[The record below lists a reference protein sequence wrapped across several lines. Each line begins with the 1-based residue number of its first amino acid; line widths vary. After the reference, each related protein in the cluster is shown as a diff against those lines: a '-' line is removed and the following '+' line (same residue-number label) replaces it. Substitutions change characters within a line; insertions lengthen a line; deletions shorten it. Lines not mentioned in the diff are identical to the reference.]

1 MKTCV
6 VLVSKDSLGISIVEV
21 VNFFFSDLLA

>member
-1 MKTCV
+1 MKACV
-6 VLVSKDSLGISIVEV
+6 VLVSEDSLGIAIVEV